1 MKLLKAYFQI
11 FITILLFSQ
20 LFGTSESKLKV
31 FKNDLFLGEIN
42 TIQNNKLFSV
52 NDLIAITDSRNF
64 INEKTQKVIFYI
76 NDKKIKVTNQ
86 ITFIEIEDNL
96 FQLSSKVI
104 NQNNDYYIP
113 IESFFTIVQ
122 NLSEPSSFRYKNDEI
137 RFTSTSDDKKTI
149 KTVDLSN
156 EKEKWEFKT
165 IIIDAGH
172 GGKDPG
178 AVGYRGTKEKD
189 IALDVKKYERQ
200 SNHDKR

>member
-76 NDKKIKVTNQ
+76 NDKKLKS
-86 ITFIEIEDNL
+86 L
-96 FQLSSKVI
+96 
-104 NQNNDYYIP
+104 
-113 IESFFTIVQ
+113 
-122 NLSEPSSFRYKNDEI
+122 
-137 RFTSTSDDKKTI
+137 
-149 KTVDLSN
+149 
-156 EKEKWEFKT
+156 
-165 IIIDAGH
+165 
-172 GGKDPG
+172 
-178 AVGYRGTKEKD
+178 TK
-189 IALDVKKYERQ
+189 
-200 SNHDKR
+200 